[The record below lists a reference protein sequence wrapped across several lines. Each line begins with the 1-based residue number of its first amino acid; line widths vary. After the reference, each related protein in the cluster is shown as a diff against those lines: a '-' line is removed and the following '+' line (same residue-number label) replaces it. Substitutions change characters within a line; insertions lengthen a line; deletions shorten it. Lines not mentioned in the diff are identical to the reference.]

1 MRFPKVSIRCGHR
14 DTCVIGRAPM
24 AVMYCRAGRVI
35 VSFLTAAP
43 ELIADAAT
51 NLANLGSTIG
61 SANTAAAGATTGVP
75 PAAAR

>member
-1 MRFPKVSIRCGHR
+1 
-14 DTCVIGRAPM
+14 
-24 AVMYCRAGRVI
+24 VI

-61 SANTAAAGATTGVP
+61 SANTAAAAATTGVP